1 MLLREEDD
9 KLINLPEVK
18 VQHKSSQIYLRP
30 DMCKM
35 VSETTL
41 EEQVLYSPA
50 AWLPQDFHP
59 HRALKLEWV

>member
-9 KLINLPEVK
+9 KLVNLPEVK
-18 VQHKSSQIYLRP
+18 VQYKSSVMYLRP

-41 EEQVLYSPA
+41 
-50 AWLPQDFHP
+50 
-59 HRALKLEWV
+59 